1 MFSDGSVKYLGGDGI
16 AEAVLGEDEE
26 ADVGGESD
34 DGDDADTCDDHYT
47 VKETEE
53 SLEEYNRTVDIVMRL
68 HPYCCRSVSS

>member
-1 MFSDGSVKYLGGDGI
+1 MFSDASVKYLGGDGV

-47 VKETEE
+47 VKEIEQ
-53 SLEEYNRTVDIVMRL
+53 SLEEYNNTTQPWTL
-68 HPYCCRSVSS
+68 L